1 MFYLIIFIN
10 FAAQESLETNKEEMN
25 TAQSAQKTENDPL
38 EVSAP
43 LPTPAPETASAPVLL
58 GATPKFQSAPQ
69 EKGNNKEKMDD
80 STPKKG

>member
-1 MFYLIIFIN
+1 MFYLIFIN
-10 FAAQESLETNKEEMN
+10 FAAEESLETNEN
-25 TAQSAQKTENDPL
+25 TPQSAQKSENDPL
-38 EVSAP
+38 EVSSH
-43 LPTPAPETASAPVLL
+43 LPAPAPETAPILL

>member
-10 FAAQESLETNKEEMN
+10 FAAEESLETNKD
-25 TAQSAQKTENDPL
+25 TAQSTQKTENDPL
-38 EVSAP
+38 EVLAP
-43 LPTPAPETASAPVLL
+43 LTAPAPETAPILL

-69 EKGNNKEKMDD
+69 EKENNKEKMDD